1 MYMTKAPDDCV
12 TRYDPTLAYGGY
24 TLFAPHGGTDAWL
37 IDMEGRICHR
47 WRLESRP
54 GSGIT
59 LLPNGNLLILSKTG
73 KEPTTFLGTGGGELH
88 EVDWD
93 GNVVWRHED
102 EYMHHD
108 FKRLDN
114 GNTLLNRH
122 VLVPA
127 ETARKVRGGIPGTE
141 HESGMWGNAYREV
154 TPDGDTVWEWLGYEH
169 MDTEVDVPCALCP
182 RSIWGYVNGIDTTPD
197 GDVVGSFRHLNNLVI
212 TDKTSGAIKWRWGT
226 WELGHQHNP
235 TVLDTGNILV
245 LDNGYHRL
253 PPRDLR
259 TTVSAEGYSRVLEV
273 DPQTDRIEWSYE
285 AEPPTGFWSHIC
297 SSAQRLPNGN
307 TVICESGSGRL
318 FEVTRDGKIVWQ
330 FTSPFYADMGRY
342 GLTNLVYKAKRYGAD
357 DPALAGKDLS
367 PRKYDWPLHRTFDG
381 IGEPVA

>member
-12 TRYDPTLAYGGY
+12 TRYDPTLACGGY

-47 WRLESRP
+47 WRLENRP

-127 ETARKVRGGIPGTE
+127 ETARKVRGGIPGT
-141 HESGMWGNAYREV
+141 
-154 TPDGDTVWEWLGYEH
+154 
-169 MDTEVDVPCALCP
+169 
-182 RSIWGYVNGIDTTPD
+182 
-197 GDVVGSFRHLNNLVI
+197 
-212 TDKTSGAIKWRWGT
+212 
-226 WELGHQHNP
+226 
-235 TVLDTGNILV
+235 
-245 LDNGYHRL
+245 
-253 PPRDLR
+253 
-259 TTVSAEGYSRVLEV
+259 
-273 DPQTDRIEWSYE
+273 
-285 AEPPTGFWSHIC
+285 
-297 SSAQRLPNGN
+297 
-307 TVICESGSGRL
+307 
-318 FEVTRDGKIVWQ
+318 
-330 FTSPFYADMGRY
+330 
-342 GLTNLVYKAKRYGAD
+342 
-357 DPALAGKDLS
+357 
-367 PRKYDWPLHRTFDG
+367 
-381 IGEPVA
+381 